1 MYSTYIHTYIQSYMY
16 VYVHVQYIPTLF
28 HTLPYIHLQVTL
40 PHKDLATHLALFCND
55 RLIFCSLGCG
65 EKLKQ
70 VHINRHIHTYIHTF
84 NILNISQSKS
94 PVRCNA
100 AVNNYRSSWRTTH
113 YFFARTRTLATR
125 LWWAALTDVEKRC
138 PKRRSTELIHTYIH
152 FHKY

>member
-1 MYSTYIHTYIQSYMY
+1 MYSTYIHTYIHTYIQSYMY
-16 VYVHVQYIPTLF
+16 VYVHVQYILTLF
-28 HTLPYIHLQVTL
+28 YTLPYIHLQVTL

-70 VHINRHIHTYIHTF
+70 VHIKRHTHIHTCTHTYIHTF

-94 PVRCNA
+94 PVRCNT

-125 LWWAALTDVEKRC
+125 LW
-138 PKRRSTELIHTYIH
+138 
-152 FHKY
+152 